1 MRRVGRLEPQPG
13 KLEDV
18 RKHRAFV
25 VILVHVSS
33 IIHHT
38 TDVQMVF
45 SYGSE
50 VWFQIWD
57 HLELALS
64 LSFIQRESKC
74 SDDSVLN
81 GKYKIRACKTH
92 L

>member
-1 MRRVGRLEPQPG
+1 MRKVGKLEPQPG
-13 KLEDV
+13 KRENV
-18 RKHRAFV
+18 RKYRAFM

-50 VWFQIWD
+50 VLFQIWD
-57 HLELALS
+57 QLELALS
-64 LSFIQRESKC
+64 LSFIWRESKC
-74 SDDSVLN
+74 SEDSVITCL
-81 GKYKIRACKTH
+81 
-92 L
+92 